1 MTTVAVVGATGRF
14 GTQIVRVV
22 EAMDGF
28 EIIAR
33 LNSKSDL
40 AEMDGAD
47 LVIDAS
53 RHDVSNAVLDRA
65 VSNGQRILI
74 GTSGWSAAALEAKNL
89 PATAAVTVIPN
100 FSIGSMVATHVSAIV
115 ARYIPNARID
125 ETHHVSKVDSPSG
138 TSTHT
143 AEVIAAARA
152 ETPNQPATTPNQP
165 ATTPNQPATA
175 ARTAEPNQ
183 PATTASDHIV
193 AGVPITSHR
202 LPDAIA
208 EQLVTFTGNG
218 ETVTI
223 RHETLSRDSYD
234 SGIAAAIRFAA
245 TSAGVTVGLDRVM
258 GIQ

>member
-1 MTTVAVVGATGRF
+1 MTTVAVVGATGRL
-14 GTQIVRVV
+14 GAQIVRVV
-22 EAMDGF
+22 ESMDGF
-28 EIIAR
+28 DIVAR
-33 LNSKSDL
+33 LNSQSDL
-40 AEMDGAD
+40 AEIDGAD

-65 VSNGQRILI
+65 VANGQRILI
-74 GTSGWSAAALEAKNL
+74 GTSGWSSAALDAKDL

-100 FSIGSMVATHVSAIV
+100 FSVGSMVATHVSALV
-115 ARYIPNARID
+115 ARYIPNVRID
-125 ETHHVSKVDSPSG
+125 ETHHVNKVDAPSG

-143 AEVIAAARA
+143 AEAIAAARA
-152 ETPNQPATTPNQP
+152 EMPNQPANPG
-165 ATTPNQPATA
+165 
-175 ARTAEPNQ
+175 
-183 PATTASDHIV
+183 DHIV

-208 EQLVTFTGNG
+208 EQVVTFDGNG

-234 SGIAAAIRFAA
+234 EGIVASVRFAA
-245 TSAGVTVGLDRVM
+245 ASHSLTVGLYRVM

>member
-1 MTTVAVVGATGRF
+1 MTTVAVVGATGRL
-14 GTQIVRVV
+14 GAQIVRVV

-33 LNSKSDL
+33 LNSQSDL
-40 AEMDGAD
+40 SEIDGAD

-74 GTSGWSAAALEAKNL
+74 GTSGWSAGALAAKNL

-100 FSIGSMVATHVSAIV
+100 FSVGSTVATHVSAIV
-115 ARYIPNARID
+115 ARYIPNAHID
-125 ETHHVSKVDSPSG
+125 ETHNITKVDAPSG

-143 AEVIAAARA
+143 AEAISAARA
-152 ETPNQPATTPNQP
+152 GSAG
-165 ATTPNQPATA
+165 
-175 ARTAEPNQ
+175 AEPNQ
-183 PATTASDHIV
+183 PATPTDHVV

-208 EQLVTFTGNG
+208 EQLVTFEGDG
-218 ETVTI
+218 ETVSI
-223 RHETLSRDSYD
+223 RHETTSRDSYD
-234 SGIAAAIRFAA
+234 SGIAASVRFAA
-245 TSAGVTVGLDRVM
+245 TSAGVTIGLDRVM

>member
-14 GTQIVRVV
+14 GAQIVRVV

-33 LNSKSDL
+33 LNSQSDL
-40 AEMDGAD
+40 SEIDGAD

-65 VSNGQRILI
+65 MSNGQRILI
-74 GTSGWSAAALEAKNL
+74 GTSGWSAGALAAKNL

-100 FSIGSMVATHVSAIV
+100 FSVGSTVATHVSAIV
-115 ARYIPNARID
+115 ARYIPNAHID
-125 ETHHVSKVDSPSG
+125 ETHNITKVDAPSG

-143 AEVIAAARA
+143 AEAIA
-152 ETPNQPATTPNQP
+152 
-165 ATTPNQPATA
+165 A

-183 PATTASDHIV
+183 PATPTDHVV

-208 EQLVTFTGNG
+208 EQLVTFEGDG
-218 ETVTI
+218 ETVSI
-223 RHETLSRDSYD
+223 RHETTSRDSYD
-234 SGIAAAIRFAA
+234 SGIAASVRFAA
-245 TSAGVTVGLDRVM
+245 TSAGVTIGLDRVM

>member
-28 EIIAR
+28 EVVAR
-33 LNSKSDL
+33 LNSQSDL
-40 AEMDGAD
+40 SEMDGAD

-89 PATAAVTVIPN
+89 PATAAVTIIPN
-100 FSIGSMVATHVSAIV
+100 FSIGSTVATHISAIV
-115 ARYIPNARID
+115 ARYIPNAHID
-125 ETHHVSKVDSPSG
+125 ETHNITKVDAPSG

-143 AEVIAAARA
+143 AEAIAAARTA
-152 ETPNQPATTPNQP
+152 ATTQPATPT
-165 ATTPNQPATA
+165 
-175 ARTAEPNQ
+175 
-183 PATTASDHIV
+183 DHVV

-208 EQLVTFTGNG
+208 EQLVTFEGDG
-218 ETVTI
+218 ETVSI
-223 RHETLSRDSYD
+223 RHETTSRDSYD
-234 SGIAAAIRFAA
+234 AGIAASVRFAT
-245 TSAGVTVGLDRVM
+245 TSAGVTIGLDRVM

>member
-28 EIIAR
+28 EIVAR
-33 LNSKSDL
+33 LNSQSDL
-40 AEMDGAD
+40 SEIDGAD

-53 RHDVSNAVLDRA
+53 RHDVSNTVLDRA

-89 PATAAVTVIPN
+89 PATAAVTIIPN

-115 ARYIPNARID
+115 AQYIPNAHID
-125 ETHHVSKVDSPSG
+125 ETHNITKVDAPSG

-143 AEVIAAARA
+143 AEAIA
-152 ETPNQPATTPNQP
+152 
-165 ATTPNQPATA
+165 A

-183 PATTASDHIV
+183 PATTPTDHIV

-208 EQLVTFTGNG
+208 EQLVTFEGDG
-218 ETVTI
+218 ETVSI
-223 RHETLSRDSYD
+223 RHETTSRDSYD
-234 SGIAAAIRFAA
+234 AGIAASVRFAT
-245 TSAGVTVGLDRVM
+245 TSAGVTIGLDRVM

>member
-125 ETHHVSKVDSPSG
+125 ETHHVSKVDAPSG

-143 AEVIAAARA
+143 AEAIAAARA
-152 ETPNQPATTPNQP
+152 ETPDQPATTPD
-165 ATTPNQPATA
+165 QPATA
-175 ARTAEPNQ
+175 P
-183 PATTASDHIV
+183 SDHIV

>member
-28 EIIAR
+28 EIVAR
-33 LNSKSDL
+33 LNSQSDL
-40 AEMDGAD
+40 SDIDGAD

-89 PATAAVTVIPN
+89 PSTAAVTIIPN
-100 FSIGSMVATHVSAIV
+100 FSIGSTVATHVSAIV
-115 ARYIPNARID
+115 ARYIPNAHID
-125 ETHHVSKVDSPSG
+125 ETHNITKVDAPSG

-143 AEVIAAARA
+143 AEAIAAARTA
-152 ETPNQPATTPNQP
+152 ASASAKPAGAQTTP
-165 ATTPNQPATA
+165 A
-175 ARTAEPNQ
+175 ARTAATTQ
-183 PATTASDHIV
+183 PATPTDHVV

-208 EQLVTFTGNG
+208 EQLVTFTGDG
-218 ETVTI
+218 ETVSI
-223 RHETLSRDSYD
+223 RHETTSRDSYD
-234 SGIAAAIRFAA
+234 AGIEASVRFAA

-258 GIQ
+258 GIR